1 MTKEVTAQRL
11 RELITYDPQT
21 GLFNRNLK
29 DGSRR
34 ATGTLDQDGYIKIS
48 LDGRNHTAAR
58 LAHLCMTGSLP
69 THDMDHINGKRSDN
83 RWENLREV
91 PRRINIENQRKAMSS
106 SKSGILGAFWDRG
119 KWVAKI
125 GINGKVIHLGR
136 FSSAEEAHEIYLAAK
151 RRHHEGCTI

>member
-11 RELITYDPQT
+11 RELISYDPQT
-21 GLFNRNLK
+21 GLFSRILK
-29 DGSRR
+29 NGRTR
-34 ATGTLDQDGYIKIS
+34 ATGTLDTDGYIRLCI
-48 LDGRNHTAAR
+48 DWRIHAAAR
-58 LAHLCMTGSLP
+58 LAHLYMTGSLP
-69 THDMDHINGKRSDN
+69 IHDMDHINGKRSDN

-91 PRRINIENQRKAMSS
+91 PRRMNIENQRKAMSS

-136 FSSAEEAHEIYLAAK
+136 FSSVEEAHEIYLAAK